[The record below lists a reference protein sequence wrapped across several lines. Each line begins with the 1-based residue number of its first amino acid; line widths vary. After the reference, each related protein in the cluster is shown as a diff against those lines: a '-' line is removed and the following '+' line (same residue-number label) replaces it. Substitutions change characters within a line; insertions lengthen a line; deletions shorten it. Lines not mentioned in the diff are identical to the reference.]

1 MTHNIQSQV
10 CNKAL
15 NTKYYCKMMHS
26 HKTLVIYTVHG
37 NTVKSTQTVI
47 TYSENIV
54 PIDPVQQYIHS
65 CVRDGGASEQL
76 GGEPKMQNTLEGVW
90 GHAFPGRF
98 SNLHEIES
106 GGI

>member
-1 MTHNIQSQV
+1 MV
-10 CNKAL
+10 
-15 NTKYYCKMMHS
+15 HS
-26 HKTLVIYTVHG
+26 HKTLVIYIVHG

-47 TYSENIV
+47 TYSDKIV

-90 GHAFPGRF
+90 GMLSQEDFQICMRL
-98 SNLHEIES
+98 NLEASETKYFHQ
-106 GGI
+106 